1 MLDQATGVKSLE
13 AANPYRTIQPLGY
26 LRVPEARGTE
36 NLYYRK
42 GMEGRG
48 LWSSCD
54 HTRVCV
60 TVVVCAGCGRHSAK
74 LPPWPHG
81 ARFGT

>member
-36 NLYYRK
+36 NFTIEKEWK
-42 GMEGRG
+42 GGVYGR
-48 LWSSCD
+48 L
-54 HTRVCV
+54 V
-60 TVVVCAGCGRHSAK
+60 TTPGYVLR
-74 LPPWPHG
+74 L
-81 ARFGT
+81 